1 VKINIFGWYGKQN
14 IGDDA
19 FKDVF
24 MQKWQHHDL
33 TFSLYPM
40 LDADAIVVGGGSSN
54 RVVCKK
60 YIDSFMGYKKPL
72 YAVGVDIA
80 INGPIWEATQAL
92 PFRHLYVR
100 SKEYVRLAAQEN
112 KISYTP
118 DIVFS
123 LYDKTRLRTTNKK
136 KCGFILSVDL
146 IGGVDHLGKVIREL
160 KKEYDEVV
168 FIVMYTELSNC
179 NDIAITTRVIEESK
193 CECRMVIPDT
203 PTATMAEMADLD
215 FIVSMRFHGI
225 IFATMLGIPFIA
237 LANKGKCSL
246 FCEQERLFGHYME
259 LCEMNDVKLLDR
271 ITWLKDTNA
280 KNDLLDIAHRNKIAV
295 DQVFNEIEDEI
306 F

>member
-1 VKINIFGWYGKQN
+1 MKINIVGWYGAKN

-24 MQKWQHHDL
+24 MQKWQHLHDL
-33 TFSLYPM
+33 IFSPYPQ
-40 LDADAIVVGGGSSN
+40 LGADAIVLGGGG
-54 RVVCKK
+54 VVCEQ
-60 YIDSFMGYKKPL
+60 YIEGLLGFTKPL

-80 INGPIWEATQAL
+80 INGPRWEAIQKL
-92 PFRHLYVR
+92 PFNHLYVR
-100 SKEYVRLAAQEN
+100 SKEYVGIAAQEN

-123 LYDKTRLRTTNKK
+123 LQDNMLLRRSKK
-136 KCGFILSVDL
+136 KCGFILSIDL
-146 IGGVDHLGKVIREL
+146 TGGIDHLGKVIREL

-168 FIVMYTELSNC
+168 FIVMYTGKPFDLNV
-179 NDIAITTRVIEESK
+179 TKKVIEESR

-215 FIVSMRFHGI
+215 FVVSMRFHGI

-271 ITWLKDTNA
+271 ITWLKDTDTS
-280 KNDLLDIAHRNKIAV
+280 DLLNIAHRNKMAV